1 MQKNLYYAAHN
12 EGQFPTARQ
21 ALAAT
26 GAPSDKIEAALDDA
40 KRDAVLLDFGTY
52 SALAT
57 PSPDGSL
64 SWTLWRA
71 FTREASATR
80 DDVQAFINQFPDD
93 LRDGWAIFEYTS
105 DAPPVH

>member
-12 EGQFPTARQ
+12 EGQFFTARQ

-26 GAPSDKIEAALDDA
+26 GAPVDQIEKALDDA

-52 SALAT
+52 SALTT
-57 PSPDGSL
+57 PSADGSL

-71 FTREASATR
+71 FTREASTSR
-80 DDVQAFINQFPDD
+80 DDVQAFIEQFPPD
-93 LRDGWAIFEYTS
+93 LRGGWAIFEYVP
-105 DAPPVH
+105 DAPPLH